1 MLLPLCRMRKIFIVL
16 LAALCAAGCVEKF
29 EPTDR
34 VFQASGTASAYF
46 KFIRVEKDKVPMHP
60 IIDADAN
67 YEELRVML
75 SLVGDYAGSI
85 FDLMDNPYG
94 ANAMSYENCQEKFGD
109 FNPTKTIYRFYSK
122 AGSGEWFYESGPCRY
137 YCFAEQIKSIEITS
151 DKYWS
156 DGYSAGVNLAPL
168 FTVEFDSLAEYVA
181 SGFTTSRPAKTVRE
195 VVSELDPA
203 TTALML
209 ESDHNIYGGTDM
221 TFYCYTI
228 PEDLA
233 MHTITITLNLDSGS
247 SVSYSMKLNHLYL

>member
-1 MLLPLCRMRKIFIVL
+1 MRKIFIVL
-16 LAALCAAGCVEKF
+16 LAAMCAAGCVAKF

-34 VFQASGTASAYF
+34 VFKIGGTASAYF
-46 KFIRVEKDKVPMHP
+46 KFIRVEEGKTPIHP
-60 IIDADAN
+60 VIDADAS

-85 FDLMDNPYG
+85 FDLMDNPYS
-94 ANAMSYENCQEKFGD
+94 ASAMSYENCQEKFGD
-109 FNPTKTIYRFYSK
+109 HNPTQTLYRYYSK

-156 DGYSAGVNLAPL
+156 DGYSAGKNLAPL

-181 SGFTTSRPAKTVRE
+181 TGFKASYPVKRVRE

-209 ESDHNIYGGTDM
+209 EGDYNIYGGTDM
-221 TFYCYTI
+221 TLFCYTI

-233 MHTITITLNLDSGS
+233 MHTITITLYLDSGS
-247 SVSYSMKLNHLYL
+247 SVSYSMKLNDLYL